1 MVWILRRP
9 RLDGVSSKLVNV
21 STKRSSLVIV
31 VGSVDNDD
39 DDVGILRLEGVVNS
53 FCTVGL
59 SLRLDKVGL

>member
-9 RLDGVSSKLVNV
+9 RLDGVSSKLVNA
-21 STKRSSLVIV
+21 STKRPSLVIV

-39 DDVGILRLEGVVNS
+39 DVGILRLEGVVDS
-53 FCTVGL
+53 FGTVRS

>member
-9 RLDGVSSKLVNV
+9 RLDGVSPKLVNV
-21 STKRSSLVIV
+21 STKRPSLVIV

-39 DDVGILRLEGVVNS
+39 DVGILRLEGVVDS
-53 FCTVGL
+53 FGTVRS